1 MPKAQVLFEDIGVAV
16 TVPAGT
22 RLIEVSEKV
31 GAGIT
36 YGCRGGECG
45 TSMLEIVSGMEN
57 LATPSMLET
66 KVLQEQMASRHNRLA
81 CQAQVLQ
88 GKVVVRPG

>member
-1 MPKAQVLFEDIGVAV
+1 MISPRVLM
-16 TVPAGT
+16 
-22 RLIEVSEKV
+22 K
-31 GAGIT
+31 
-36 YGCRGGECG
+36 
-45 TSMLEIVSGMEN
+45 IVSGMEN